1 MIRIEQRLRSMQMHD
16 ATLSLPI
23 DKRIKSRLKVTLD
36 DGREAGLF
44 LSRGEILRGG
54 DLLQSTEGLVIQV
67 QAAPETV
74 STVHSDNALALAR
87 ACYHLGNRH
96 VPLQITGSWVRY
108 QHDHVLD
115 DMVQGLG
122 LVVTVEQAP
131 FEPEAGAYKSGGHS
145 HSHDHSHDHSH
156 NDGHSHAHGDAAGH
170 EHHHDRQHEHQHE
183 HQHDHQHAQDTHLQH
198 EH

>member
-1 MIRIEQRLRSMQMHD
+1 MIRIEQRLRSLQTHD

-44 LSRGEILRGG
+44 LPRGEILRGG
-54 DLLQSTEGLVIQV
+54 DLLQCTEGLVIQV

-96 VPLQITGSWVRY
+96 VPLQIAATWVRY

-115 DMVQGLG
+115 DMVRGLG
-122 LVVTVEQAP
+122 LVVMVEQAP

-145 HSHDHSHDHSH
+145 HSHSH
-156 NDGHSHAHGDAAGH
+156 GHSHGHNGEHSHGHDDATRH
-170 EHHHDRQHEHQHE
+170 EHHHDHHHEHHHDQQHER
-183 HQHDHQHAQDTHLQH
+183 
-198 EH
+198 